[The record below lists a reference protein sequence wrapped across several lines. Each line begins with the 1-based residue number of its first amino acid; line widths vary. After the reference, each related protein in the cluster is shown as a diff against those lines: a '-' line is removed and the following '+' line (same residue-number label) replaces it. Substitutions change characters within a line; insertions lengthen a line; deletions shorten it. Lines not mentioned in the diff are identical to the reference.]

1 MKKFLLA
8 ILAFLYISTS
18 TGAIVQMHYCMG
30 KLTEAGS
37 GQQKSNTCDQCG
49 MEKPGLKNN
58 DCCKDESKF
67 FKSQTD
73 QEASVFVSHFPQLA
87 TIALPVPFFEI
98 SAVDISII
106 PAKNITSHA
115 PPKGNGV
122 AVYIRNCVF
131 LI

>member
-1 MKKFLLA
+1 MKKFLVA

-30 KLTEAGS
+30 KLTDAGA
-37 GQQKSNTCDQCG
+37 GQQKSKTCDQCG
-49 MEKPGLKNN
+49 MEKSGQKNN
-58 DCCKDESKF
+58 ACCKDESKF

-73 QEASVFVSHFPQLA
+73 QEATVSVFHFMQSA
-87 TIALPVPFFEI
+87 TIALPVSFFEMP
-98 SAVDISII
+98 SVDISII
-106 PAKNITSHA
+106 PAKNPTSHA